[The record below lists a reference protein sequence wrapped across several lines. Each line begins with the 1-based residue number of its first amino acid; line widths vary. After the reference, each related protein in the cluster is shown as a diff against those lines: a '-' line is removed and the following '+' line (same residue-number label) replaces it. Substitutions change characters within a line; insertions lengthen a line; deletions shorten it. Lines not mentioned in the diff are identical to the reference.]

1 MERYVRAVKT
11 DYHAPIQVGN
21 REIDNRFSVG
31 YVVIKMPTGETTG
44 LTVSQAM
51 DFAAALLEAVKHVED

>member
-1 MERYVRAVKT
+1 MERYFRKVKT
-11 DYHAPIQVGN
+11 DSHAPIEVAN

-31 YVVIKMPTGETTG
+31 YVVVKMPTGGTAE
-44 LTVSQAM
+44 LTASQAM